1 MCAPAIGLVGA
12 VVSAAGAMAQ
22 ANAQANMDRH
32 NAVVEKINARSRRWE
47 GQQKQERIGAEAA
60 RRQGTAIALA
70 GKGGVDPGYGSAAL
84 VIFREG
90 REAEFADKSNAYL
103 TAESAA
109 IGHENKAKA
118 FEMSAENHRKAGM
131 ISAASSF
138 LSGLGGAVKGGGGS
152 NALMINA

>member
-22 ANAQANMDRH
+22 ANAQANMDKY
-32 NAVVEKINARSRRWE
+32 NAQVEKINARSRRWE
-47 GQQKQERIGAEAA
+47 GYQKQEQIGREADK
-60 RRQGTAIALA
+60 RRGAAIALA

-118 FEMSAENHRKAGM
+118 FEASAENHRKAGM
-131 ISAASSF
+131 LSAASSF
-138 LSGLGGAVKGGGGS
+138 LGGLSGAVKGMGSS
-152 NALMINA
+152 NALMINS

>member
-1 MCAPAIGLVGA
+1 MCAPAIGLAGA
-12 VVSAAGAMAQ
+12 VVSAVGAMAQ
-22 ANAQANMDRH
+22 GQAQANMDRY
-32 NAVVEKINARSRRWE
+32 NAQVEKINARSRRWE
-47 GQQKQERIGAEAA
+47 GYQKQEQIGAEAA
-60 RRQGTAIALA
+60 RRRGTAIALA

-109 IGHENKAKA
+109 IAHENKAKA
-118 FEMSAENHRKAGM
+118 YEMSAEQHRKAGM
-131 ISAASSF
+131 LSAASSF
-138 LSGLGGAVKGGGGS
+138 LGGISGAVRGMGGS

>member
-22 ANAQANMDRH
+22 GQAQAAQDRYNAQ
-32 NAVVEKINARSRRWE
+32 VEKINARSRRWE
-47 GQQKQERIGAEAA
+47 GLQKQEAIGRDAA
-60 RRQGTAIALA
+60 KRQGTAIALA

-118 FEMSAENHRKAGM
+118 FEMSAENHRKGGM
-131 ISAASSF
+131 LSAASSF
-138 LSGLGGAVKGGGGS
+138 LSGIGGAVKGMGGS
-152 NALMINA
+152 NALMINS